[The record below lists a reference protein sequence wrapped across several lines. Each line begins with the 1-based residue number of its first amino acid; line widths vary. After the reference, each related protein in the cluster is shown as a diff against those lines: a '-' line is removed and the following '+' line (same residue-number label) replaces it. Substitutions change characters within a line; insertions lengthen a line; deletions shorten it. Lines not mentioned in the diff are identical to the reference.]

1 MSGSESREKVRSATT
16 ADDGRRPWQ
25 STAVWGV
32 TLAALAGVLSAYS
45 AGTLDVGQI
54 IEAVGVVL
62 AAWGFRRRM

>member
-1 MSGSESREKVRSATT
+1 MSGAEARDRVRSATT

-32 TLAALAGVLSAYS
+32 TLAALAGVLSSHS
-45 AGTLDVGQI
+45 AGTLDLGQI

-62 AAWGFRRRM
+62 AAWGFRRRL

>member
-1 MSGSESREKVRSATT
+1 MSGAEAREKVRDATT

-45 AGTLDVGQI
+45 DGTLDMGQI
-54 IEAVGVVL
+54 MEAVGVVL
-62 AAWGFRRRM
+62 AAWGFRRRL

>member
-1 MSGSESREKVRSATT
+1 MSNSEARERVRSATT

-45 AGTLDVGQI
+45 AGTLDMGQVM
-54 IEAVGVVL
+54 EAVGVVL
-62 AAWGFRRRM
+62 AAWGFRRRL